1 MFVESA
7 CLTRS
12 FVESILHFGLH
23 KRIGGVWPLHKVE
36 IMLAQRN

>member
-7 CLTRS
+7 CLTKS

-23 KRIGGVWPLHKVE
+23 KRISGVWPLHKVVR
-36 IMLAQRN
+36 MLARRN